1 VIPGEGRIEVVLRG
15 RSSDSTEGSSGSK
28 GKGRSDSRGMVEEDL
43 REGKCF

>member
-28 GKGRSDSRGMVEEDL
+28 GKGRSDSRGRVEWFE
-43 REGKCF
+43 REGSK